1 MQSPSSERSA
11 HGTSWQW
18 DEETGGGETA
28 EDVLAGGT
36 ERPRPGRRRL
46 LIGAGVLA
54 AGGAAWAFGR
64 SGAGGGV
71 PAPGPTR
78 PNPTALSGP
87 TPVWTYRGPE
97 VMTPERLTDP
107 PRRPVFL
114 SRNGLQ
120 VLDPAKGTAARLLVF
135 DPPATRNW
143 PSDLDMLGK
152 VVVGPDHL
160 FTATYQGHLEARHF
174 TDPAADWSLPLP
186 DELQGQIHLAGYDRD
201 PGILY
206 GYSWGRPRADRT
218 PPDNRLFALRVA
230 DRSLRWSVR
239 TERTE
244 QPVTPATRGGDSRL
258 ACIRLVDGRTELV
271 ARDAATGRE
280 LWTAPGEEDLR
291 WCVTGSSGVYVPDGA
306 GGVRMLRPTGEPG
319 WTYSPHRGE
328 SWRALPPLEH
338 GTRVYVPWDQGVV
351 SCLDVSSG
359 AELWSCRLPFPLDR
373 RSRPLVAN
381 GTLFVPGTAV
391 GGVSA
396 IHPATGELGWTFHDS
411 GPGKDVWTLATD
423 AAHQDDGTRLY
434 AGHDDVLHSLPLN

>member
-1 MQSPSSERSA
+1 MQSSSGGPAR
-11 HGTSWQW
+11 GTSWQW
-18 DEETGGGETA
+18 DEETDGGGATEDVIAGGGERT
-28 EDVLAGGT
+28 G
-36 ERPRPGRRRL
+36 PSRRRL
-46 LIGAGVLA
+46 LLGAGALA
-54 AGGAAWAFGR
+54 AGGAAWALGR
-64 SGAGGGV
+64 SGGSGARPSSAPAG
-71 PAPGPTR
+71 PPT
-78 PNPTALSGP
+78 PALSGP
-87 TPVWTYRGPE
+87 TPLWTYRGPE
-97 VMTPERLTDP
+97 AMTPERLTDP

-114 SRNGLQ
+114 SRKGLQ

-135 DPPATRNW
+135 DPPANRSW

-186 DELQGQIHLAGYDRD
+186 DELQGQVRLAGYDRD

-206 GYSWGRPRADRT
+206 GYSWGHPRADGSST
-218 PPDNRLFALRVA
+218 DNRLFALRVI
-230 DRSLRWSVR
+230 DRALLWSVR

-244 QPVTPATRGGDSRL
+244 QPVTPATFGGGSLL
-258 ACIRLVDGRTELV
+258 ACIRFVDGRTELV
-271 ARDAATGRE
+271 ARAAATGRE

-291 WCVTGSSGVYVPDGA
+291 WCVTGATGVYVPDGN
-306 GGVRMLRPTGEPG
+306 GGVRMLLPTGEPG
-319 WTYSPHRGE
+319 WTHSPHRRE
-328 SWRALPPLEH
+328 SWRALPPVAQN
-338 GTRVYVPWDQGVV
+338 TRVYIPWDQGVV
-351 SCLDVSSG
+351 SCLDVSNG

-381 GTLFVPGTAV
+381 GTLFVPGTSV

-423 AAHQDDGTRLY
+423 ATHQYDGTRLY
-434 AGHDDVLHSLPLN
+434 AGHDDVLHALPLN